1 VGLLLELLAFTQHR
15 GVMTGDAEIRDVREA
30 ASHRE
35 SSLFE
40 ADRGAYWESLRGLG
54 RVVRINPV
62 INPAYQ
68 RRP

>member
-1 VGLLLELLAFTQHR
+1 
-15 GVMTGDAEIRDVREA
+15 MTGDAEIRDVREA